1 MGGNVIAV
9 NKLTGEET
17 PAERVDLRKV
27 GRQEFIKAST
37 NLFKFINKDFKK
49 KYKESL
55 WQDESILLDGSVFNG
70 STSYIMNQELSD
82 EEVVKYKPSA
92 GDIDIMVPVGTKE
105 NLWHLLDSYEGKE
118 IVSGV
123 RYAGSNKPSVSS
135 IGSQINC
142 VFVVD
147 FGDLRVPIQVDFE
160 FVPFAG
166 ATPTE
171 WARFSHSSSFAD
183 AKEGIKA
190 VHHKFLIRALVG
202 GASAREDIVIA
213 TPKSTAEDITLT
225 KSKEHLLPRMLKFS
239 VDRGIRVAYEPLR
252 DAKGNI
258 MVLDGKQVY
267 KPIPTANS
275 NFETI
280 VREIYKLAFQ
290 QVDGN
295 ESDVRKFNSFIGVVD
310 LMKKH
315 FTPKQIK
322 DTTDRYIE
330 LLWGSKGQRGQE
342 LERADPEGDYQVKTS
357 GYEYYIKA
365 LRLKDERPKYVNAY
379 YKTYRVDENTD
390 VVDPDFIWESVGQS
404 RIKSLREYINL

>member
-1 MGGNVIAV
+1 MGGNVIAI

-27 GRQEFIKAST
+27 GRQEFIKAAT
-37 NLFKFINKDFKK
+37 NLFKFLNKDFKK

-55 WQDESILLDGSVFNG
+55 WQDESILLDGTVFNG

-225 KSKEHLLPRMLKFS
+225 KS
-239 VDRGIRVAYEPLR
+239 
-252 DAKGNI
+252 
-258 MVLDGKQVY
+258 
-267 KPIPTANS
+267 
-275 NFETI
+275 
-280 VREIYKLAFQ
+280 
-290 QVDGN
+290 
-295 ESDVRKFNSFIGVVD
+295 
-310 LMKKH
+310 
-315 FTPKQIK
+315 
-322 DTTDRYIE
+322 
-330 LLWGSKGQRGQE
+330 
-342 LERADPEGDYQVKTS
+342 
-357 GYEYYIKA
+357 
-365 LRLKDERPKYVNAY
+365 
-379 YKTYRVDENTD
+379 
-390 VVDPDFIWESVGQS
+390 
-404 RIKSLREYINL
+404 